1 MKISKIARTLERSD
15 FPDEERYQGH
25 LRNLE
30 AGRLARSVGIDACPQ
45 CGSTKRNGLLIGCDR
60 RTHHWHDEWRIENEI
75 KQPAR

>member
-1 MKISKIARTLERSD
+1 MTERREYERDD

-30 AGRLARSVGIDACPQ
+30 AGRLAQSLGIDACPQ

-60 RTHHWHDEWRIENEI
+60 RPHSWHDAYGLHCKLELR
-75 KQPAR
+75 A